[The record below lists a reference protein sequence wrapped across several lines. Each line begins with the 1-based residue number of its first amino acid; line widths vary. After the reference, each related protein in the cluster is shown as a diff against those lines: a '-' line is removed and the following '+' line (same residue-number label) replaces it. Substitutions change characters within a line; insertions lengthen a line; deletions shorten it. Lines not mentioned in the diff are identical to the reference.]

1 MQWRF
6 NDVAIARVCP
16 LPAGVARL
24 GTMGQTPNDGEG
36 GDTAGGR
43 SGRGGRGRGRGGR
56 NRGKAG
62 ESADG
67 GEAGGGRGDAT
78 APAAHRRVVSSS
90 SLRHRAS
97 SDERGVHPAIRHRP
111 ESPSRGPTGA
121 HTGAH
126 GERRSIIGK
135 QKKATRPK
143 KSGVADRADVSPV
156 DPPADPPPDAVPK
169 NKHKNKASAKRSTKG
184 TGGRPDNWWKTIT
197 QCGKFILITVRA
209 IRLTPCFLSTDPIT
223 LEPLA
228 DLDHPP
234 FELRTRTNPNSPTVS
249 HLFDPTCLAE
259 WVTGS
264 KQFENPLNRTPMD
277 VDDCRRLD
285 NHLKRCG

>member
-24 GTMGQTPNDGEG
+24 GTMGQTPNGGEG

-67 GEAGGGRGDAT
+67 GEAGGGDADVT
-78 APAAHRRVVSSS
+78 APAATA
-90 SLRHRAS
+90 AS
-97 SDERGVHPAIRHRP
+97 SPPPPPSATALRATSAAFIPRSVTVPNRPRAVPPA
-111 ESPSRGPTGA
+111 PTPAPTAKGGA
-121 HTGAH
+121 
-126 GERRSIIGK
+126 SSGK

-197 QCGKFILITVRA
+197 QCGKFILITVLVCA
-209 IRLTPCFLSTDPIT
+209 IRLTSCFFQQIQSRWSPSRTWTTPRSNYEHART
-223 LEPLA
+223 PT
-228 DLDHPP
+228 HPP
-234 FELRTRTNPNSPTVS
+234 CRTSSTQPASPS
-249 HLFDPTCLAE
+249 
-259 WVTGS
+259 G
-264 KQFENPLNRTPMD
+264 
-277 VDDCRRLD
+277 
-285 NHLKRCG
+285 

>member
-126 GERRSIIGK
+126 GERRSIIRKTEESDEAEEERRGRPRRR
-135 QKKATRPK
+135 QPTSTHPRIHHPTRYPRTNTRTRHPPR
-143 KSGVADRADVSPV
+143 GAQRA
-156 DPPADPPPDAVPK
+156 PAVGP
-169 NKHKNKASAKRSTKG
+169 T
-184 TGGRPDNWWKTIT
+184 TGGR
-197 QCGKFILITVRA
+197 RSRSA
-209 IRLTPCFLSTDPIT
+209 
-223 LEPLA
+223 
-228 DLDHPP
+228 
-234 FELRTRTNPNSPTVS
+234 VS
-249 HLFDPTCLAE
+249 LF
-259 WVTGS
+259 
-264 KQFENPLNRTPMD
+264 
-277 VDDCRRLD
+277 
-285 NHLKRCG
+285 

>member
-1 MQWRF
+1 
-6 NDVAIARVCP
+6 
-16 LPAGVARL
+16 
-24 GTMGQTPNDGEG
+24 MGQTPNGGEG

-78 APAAHRRVVSSS
+78 APAATA
-90 SLRHRAS
+90 AS
-97 SDERGVHPAIRHRP
+97 SPPSSATALRATSAAFIPRSVTVPNRPRAVPPA
-111 ESPSRGPTGA
+111 PTPAPTAKGGA
-121 HTGAH
+121 
-126 GERRSIIGK
+126 SNK

-197 QCGKFILITVRA
+197 QCGKFILINSYRTGNQTDAVFSFNRSNHAGAPRGLGPPAVRTTNTHEPQLAHRVAPLRPNLPRGVGDGEQTVRKP
-209 IRLTPCFLSTDPIT
+209 TQQ
-223 LEPLA
+223 
-228 DLDHPP
+228 
-234 FELRTRTNPNSPTVS
+234 NP
-249 HLFDPTCLAE
+249 D
-259 WVTGS
+259 G
-264 KQFENPLNRTPMD
+264 R
-277 VDDCRRLD
+277 RRLPPT
-285 NHLKRCG
+285 R

>member
-16 LPAGVARL
+16 LPAGVVRL
-24 GTMGQTPNDGEG
+24 GTMGQTSNDGEG

-78 APAAHRRVVSSS
+78 APAATA
-90 SLRHRAS
+90 AS
-97 SDERGVHPAIRHRP
+97 SPPPPPSATALRATSAAFIPRSVTVPNRPRAVPPA
-111 ESPSRGPTGA
+111 PTPAPTAKGGA
-121 HTGAH
+121 
-126 GERRSIIGK
+126 SSGK

-169 NKHKNKASAKRSTKG
+169 NKQNKNKASAKRSTKG

-209 IRLTPCFLSTDPIT
+209 IRLTPCFFFFYRSNHAGAPRGLGPPPVRATNT
-223 LEPLA
+223 HGTQLAHRVAPLRPNLPRRVG
-228 DLDHPP
+228 DGEQTVRKP
-234 FELRTRTNPNSPTVS
+234 TQQNP
-249 HLFDPTCLAE
+249 D
-259 WVTGS
+259 G
-264 KQFENPLNRTPMD
+264 R
-277 VDDCRRLD
+277 RRLPPT
-285 NHLKRCG
+285 R

>member
-6 NDVAIARVCP
+6 NDVAIARACP

-24 GTMGQTPNDGEG
+24 GTMGQTSNDGEG

-56 NRGKAG
+56 NRGKGG

-67 GEAGGGRGDAT
+67 GEAGGGDGDAT
-78 APAAHRRVVSSS
+78 APATTA
-90 SLRHRAS
+90 AS
-97 SDERGVHPAIRHRP
+97 SPPPPSATALRATSAAFIPRSVTVPNRPRAVPPA
-111 ESPSRGPTGA
+111 PTPAPTAKGGA
-121 HTGAH
+121 
-126 GERRSIIGK
+126 SNK

-209 IRLTPCFLSTDPIT
+209 IRLTPPCFLSFNRSNHAGAPRGLGPPPVRTTNTHEPT
-223 LEPLA
+223 LTHRVAPLRPNLPRRVG
-228 DLDHPP
+228 DG
-234 FELRTRTNPNSPTVS
+234 FETVRKPTQQNP
-249 HLFDPTCLAE
+249 D
-259 WVTGS
+259 G
-264 KQFENPLNRTPMD
+264 R
-277 VDDCRRLD
+277 RRLPAT
-285 NHLKRCG
+285 R

>member
-1 MQWRF
+1 MRSGVIIFWFFPVLSKILQWRF

-16 LPAGVARL
+16 LPAGVVRL
-24 GTMGQTPNDGEG
+24 GTMGQTPNGGEG

-56 NRGKAG
+56 NRGKG
-62 ESADG
+62 GKSADG

-78 APAAHRRVVSSS
+78 APAATAASPPPPPPPPSATA
-90 SLRHRAS
+90 LRATSAAFIPRSVTVPNRPRA
-97 SDERGVHPAIRHRP
+97 VPPVPPAP
-111 ESPSRGPTGA
+111 KAKGGA
-121 HTGAH
+121 
-126 GERRSIIGK
+126 SGK

-169 NKHKNKASAKRSTKG
+169 NKNKASAKRSTKG

-209 IRLTPCFLSTDPIT
+209 IRLTPCLFLQIQSRWSPSQTWT
-223 LEPLA
+223 
-228 DLDHPP
+228 
-234 FELRTRTNPNSPTVS
+234 TRR
-249 HLFDPTCLAE
+249 
-259 WVTGS
+259 
-264 KQFENPLNRTPMD
+264 LNYEHARTPTRPP
-277 VDDCRRLD
+277 CRTSSTQPASRS
-285 NHLKRCG
+285 G

>member
-1 MQWRF
+1 MGEAAVGA
-6 NDVAIARVCP
+6 D
-16 LPAGVARL
+16 
-24 GTMGQTPNDGEG
+24 GT
-36 GDTAGGR
+36 A
-43 SGRGGRGRGRGGR
+43 GRGGRAPTAARPVV
-56 NRGKAG
+56 
-62 ESADG
+62 AD
-67 GEAGGGRGDAT
+67 GDAT
-78 APAAHRRVVSSS
+78 APAATA
-90 SLRHRAS
+90 AS
-97 SDERGVHPAIRHRP
+97 SPPPPSATALRATSAAFIPRSVTVPNRPRAVPPA
-111 ESPSRGPTGA
+111 PTPAPTAKGGA
-121 HTGAH
+121 
-126 GERRSIIGK
+126 SSGK

-209 IRLTPCFLSTDPIT
+209 IRLTPCFGYFGYFGYFWLFWLSHVWAIRLTPCFLSTDPIT

-285 NHLKRCG
+285 NHLKRCRVDKV

>member
-1 MQWRF
+1 
-6 NDVAIARVCP
+6 
-16 LPAGVARL
+16 
-24 GTMGQTPNDGEG
+24 MGQTSNDGEG

-78 APAAHRRVVSSS
+78 APAATA
-90 SLRHRAS
+90 AS
-97 SDERGVHPAIRHRP
+97 SPPPPPSATALRATSAAFIPRSVTVPNRPRAVPPA
-111 ESPSRGPTGA
+111 PTPAPTAKGGA
-121 HTGAH
+121 
-126 GERRSIIGK
+126 SSGK

-169 NKHKNKASAKRSTKG
+169 NKQNKNKASAKRSTKG

-209 IRLTPCFLSTDPIT
+209 IRLTPCFFFFYRSNHAGAPRGLGPPPVRATNT
-223 LEPLA
+223 HGTQLAHRVAPLRPNLPRRVG
-228 DLDHPP
+228 DGEQTVRKP
-234 FELRTRTNPNSPTVS
+234 TQQNP
-249 HLFDPTCLAE
+249 D
-259 WVTGS
+259 G
-264 KQFENPLNRTPMD
+264 R
-277 VDDCRRLD
+277 RRLPPT
-285 NHLKRCG
+285 R